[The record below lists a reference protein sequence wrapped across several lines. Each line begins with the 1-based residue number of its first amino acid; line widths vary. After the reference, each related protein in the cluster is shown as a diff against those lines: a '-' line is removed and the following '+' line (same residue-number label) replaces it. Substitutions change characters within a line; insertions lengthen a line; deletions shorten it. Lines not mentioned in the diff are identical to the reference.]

1 MDSKT
6 TPNYIEK
13 ITKNKSRQI
22 ITAGGRGEQVIEKS
36 EWGHSAFTLN
46 LKRGLKDGNADYNA
60 DGYITANELGMFLSE
75 KVTIDSENQQ
85 TPQYGRMT
93 SQEGEFVF
101 VYAEIENTDNQ
112 MHLKKNIEKDK
123 FVKSYESWEYIRD
136 KSRYFVNNLHAVG
149 IGAEN
154 DRFINDGKT
163 TLSDGFE
170 LLVDTHN
177 RSMIMKPRLAMK
189 FYLNPYSDYYWYFGA
204 GVNIIIDD
212 LTENAEYGYGF
223 EPLIGIGFI
232 EIEYDGFLS
241 KFFSN
246 MTYKGEFG
254 YRIMPNNSNI
264 AVKSGLV
271 VSVKIGSFNREYSH
285 KTKILPESPEQD

>member
-1 MDSKT
+1 
-6 TPNYIEK
+6 
-13 ITKNKSRQI
+13 
-22 ITAGGRGEQVIEKS
+22 
-36 EWGHSAFTLN
+36 
-46 LKRGLKDGNADYNA
+46 
-60 DGYITANELGMFLSE
+60 
-75 KVTIDSENQQ
+75 
-85 TPQYGRMT
+85 
-93 SQEGEFVF
+93 
-101 VYAEIENTDNQ
+101 
-112 MHLKKNIEKDK
+112 
-123 FVKSYESWEYIRD
+123 
-136 KSRYFVNNLHAVG
+136 
-149 IGAEN
+149 
-154 DRFINDGKT
+154 
-163 TLSDGFE
+163 
-170 LLVDTHN
+170 
-177 RSMIMKPRLAMK
+177 MKPRLAMK

-232 EIEYDGFLS
+232 EIDYDGFLS

-285 KTKILPESPEQD
+285 KTKILPELPEKY